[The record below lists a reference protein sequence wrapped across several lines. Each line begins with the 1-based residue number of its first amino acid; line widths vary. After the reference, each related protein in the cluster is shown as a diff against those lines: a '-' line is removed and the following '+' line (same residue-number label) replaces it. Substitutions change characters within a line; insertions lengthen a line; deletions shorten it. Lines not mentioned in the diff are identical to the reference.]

1 MKKTYKAPELFFE
14 EYELS
19 TSIAGNC
26 GYKLYQDKVYS
37 GSYQTC
43 RVEFGGEDFVFTTEA
58 NGCTI
63 SPDYAWGEEG
73 STVCYEAYSTSMML
87 FNS

>member
-1 MKKTYKAPELFFE
+1 MKKKYNAPELYFE

-26 GYKLYQDKVYS
+26 GNKLYQDMIHATDYQSCKVD
-37 GSYQTC
+37 
-43 RVEFGGEDFVFTTEA
+43 FGGDEFVFTAST

-63 SPDYAWGEEG
+63 SPEFAWGEEG
-73 STVCYEAYSTSMML
+73 STVCYESHSTSMML